1 MPGRRGLLLR
11 HIFILHPAL
20 LKKQKDSFAENFF
33 LIPKFY
39 FPFLLLSAFLLCSCH
54 KKQKTISFYYWKTSF
69 HLTPAEIN
77 TIRNNNVTRIY
88 VRYFDIDMP
97 PGDAQPKPVAPIS
110 FDTTRIFFEVT
121 PVIYIK
127 NRGFLTLDS
136 TTIPGLC
143 NQVFKMV
150 TAINKSIHKSP
161 DEIQFD
167 CDWTV
172 TTKEKYF
179 LFLNRYKEISNQ
191 IVSATIRLHQI
202 KYPEI
207 TGIPPVDTAVLMYYN
222 MGKIG
227 AGDASSI
234 YEKSIANQ
242 YNSFI
247 KKYPLKLKAALPIF
261 AWGQLISDDRVFKLL
276 NGMNYSD
283 FINDSN
289 FVLIYKNRFKV
300 IHGNFHG
307 GYYFKQNDEVK
318 IEQVSEKDLMEMI
331 DQLNEE
337 SSGHINQL
345 IFFDLDET
353 NLELYDKNIFK
364 KMVDRLN

>member
-1 MPGRRGLLLR
+1 
-11 HIFILHPAL
+11 
-20 LKKQKDSFAENFF
+20 

-39 FPFLLLSAFLLCSCH
+39 FAFLLLSVFLLCSCH
-54 KKQKTISFYYWKTSF
+54 EKQKTISFYYWKTSF
-69 HLTPAEIN
+69 HLTPTEIN
-77 TIRNNNVTRIY
+77 TIRNNNVTTIY

-97 PGDAQPKPVAPIS
+97 PGDAQPKPVAPIM
-110 FDTTRIFFEVT
+110 FDTTRIFFKIT

-127 NRGFLTLDS
+127 NRVFLTLDS

-143 NQVFKMV
+143 NKVFKMV
-150 TAINKSIHKSP
+150 TAINQSIHQSP

-179 LFLNRYKEISNQ
+179 LFLSRYKEISNQ
-191 IVSATIRLHQI
+191 IVSTTIRLHQI

-261 AWGQLISDDRVFKLL
+261 AWGQLISDGKVFKLL

-283 FINDSN
+283 FVNDTN

-300 IHGNFHG
+300 KHSNFHG

-318 IEQVSEKDLMEMI
+318 IEQVPEEDLMEMI
-331 DQLNEE
+331 EQLNRE